1 MILPTDLPRHI
12 LTIERLLSRDPV
24 AVMLGEDVNKVKAV
38 AEKCFED
45 AGQDGGYIFGPGCA
59 LPLST
64 SVQNIQALVE
74 VSKKH
79 PY

>member
-1 MILPTDLPRHI
+1 
-12 LTIERLLSRDPV
+12 
-24 AVMLGEDVNKVKAV
+24 MLGEDVNKVKAV

>member
-1 MILPTDLPRHI
+1 
-12 LTIERLLSRDPV
+12 
-24 AVMLGEDVNKVKAV
+24 MLGEDVNKVKAV
-38 AEKCFED
+38 AEKCFSD
-45 AGQDGGYIFGPGCA
+45 AGQDGGYVFDSGCA

-64 SVQNIQALVE
+64 PVQNIQALVE